1 MDFLK
6 SHPNVTRDEYMWMWT
21 VPQILLASFD
31 FTHIVYL
38 KKNRMRS
45 EGRNRRSKV
54 SAQRIYDGPSDFVND
69 LGLPIFN
76 NDKKE

>member
-6 SHPNVTRDEYMWMWT
+6 SHPNVTREEYMWKWT

-31 FTHIVYL
+31 YTHLVYL
-38 KKNRMRS
+38 KDRRRR
-45 EGRNRRSKV
+45 EGRGGRGK
-54 SAQRIYDGPSDFVND
+54 ATPQRTYDGPAAFVND

-76 NDKKE
+76 NGKQK

>member
-6 SHPNVTRDEYMWMWT
+6 SHPNVTRDEYMWEWT

-31 FTHIVYL
+31 STHLVYL
-38 KKNRMRS
+38 KDRRRRG
-45 EGRNRRSKV
+45 GRGRHGRV
-54 SAQRIYDGPSDFVND
+54 SPQRKYDGPEAFVND

-76 NDKKE
+76 NDKK